1 MNRRKFIQ
9 FGLATGTMAASGC
22 SVIGKQ
28 MAVQDLPDQLEIL
41 PPSVSNP
48 TNLNIDP
55 LWRLLNRAGYGPR
68 PGDYEKASQIGYEQW
83 LEQQLMPE
91 EINDTAA
98 ELIVSGMSLYNADVN
113 YMIGFD
119 QGDGLRDLIWAT
131 VARQLYSERQLFEA
145 MVEFWSDHFT
155 IYARTNQVLV
165 FFKIVDDRDVIRP
178 NALGNFREL
187 LHASVRSPA
196 MLFYLNNA
204 QNFADHPN
212 ENYAR
217 ELMELHTLG
226 VFGGYDQA
234 DVMNVARILSGLT
247 VKRRGMGQGQTMFR
261 NEHHDDESKVVMGQ
275 SYPAGMGEA
284 EIDRLVDFLIDQ
296 PATADHIATKLVR
309 RFVADEPPA
318 DLVAEVAQLFR
329 DTDGEIKPM
338 LRAIFLS
345 EQFKTAPPKLK
356 RPIHYIVSSL
366 RALNVKARFSRDLHS
381 RFQAMGQVPFMWPT
395 PDGYPDV
402 AEAWVNNQLPRW
414 NFASDLVH
422 DKLEGGA
429 FEPEKL
435 VALAASNQP
444 ADILDLFYTL
454 LLGHVPRSDQRQLL
468 LDYVAKA
475 SGRGEQIDRLREAVG
490 LIIAG
495 PEFQL
500 I

>member
-9 FGLATGTMAASGC
+9 LGLTTGALAASGC

-28 MAVQDLPDQLEIL
+28 MAIQDLPDELELL
-41 PPSVSNP
+41 PPGP
-48 TNLNIDP
+48 TNTAKENIDP

-68 PGDYEKASQIGYEQW
+68 PGDYAKAQTVGYEQW
-83 LEQQLMPE
+83 LEQQLAPDTLD
-91 EINDTAA
+91 DTAA
-98 ELIVSGMSLYNADVN
+98 ELIMSGLSLYNADLN
-113 YMIGFD
+113 YMLGFD
-119 QGDGLRDLIWAT
+119 LDDGLRDLIWAT
-131 VARQLYSERQLFEA
+131 VARQIYSERQLYEA

-178 NALGNFREL
+178 HALGNFREL

-204 QNFADHPN
+204 KNFAEAPN

-226 VFGGYDQA
+226 VFGGYNQD

-247 VKRRGMGQGQTMFR
+247 VKRRGLGQGQTTFR
-261 NEHHDDESKVVMGQ
+261 NEHHDDDAKMVMGQ
-275 SYPAGMGEA
+275 SYPAGMGED
-284 EIDRLVDFLIDQ
+284 EIATLVDFLVDQ
-296 PATADHIATKLVR
+296 PATAEHIATKMVR

-318 DLVAEVAQLFR
+318 DLVTEVAQVFR
-329 DTDGEIKPM
+329 DTDGDIKAM
-338 LRAIFLS
+338 LRTIFLS

-356 RPIHYIVSSL
+356 RPVHYIVSSL
-366 RALNVKARFSRDLHS
+366 RALNVNVRLSRDLYA

-402 AEAWVNNQLPRW
+402 ADAWVNNQLPRW
-414 NFASDLVH
+414 NYANDLVH
-422 DKLEGGA
+422 DKLEGVG
-429 FEPEKL
+429 FEPTKL
-435 VALAASNQP
+435 LELVDSNQP

-454 LLGHVPRSDQRQLL
+454 LLGQVPQSDQRQLL
-468 LDYVAKA
+468 LDYVAKGE
-475 SGRGEQIDRLREAVG
+475 GRGERMNRLREAVG
-490 LIIAG
+490 LIVAG